1 MSIIALAV
9 SGRGLVDPG
18 VPTVHADDQ
27 ALLRGRAAF
36 ETVRVYEGVAFRLE
50 EHLTRLAG
58 SAERIGLPTVDR
70 ASLVALS
77 ELALGAGGEPNAVLR
92 LYWTPGREGFD
103 VPTGIA
109 MVSQLPPDLDG
120 LRAAGVR
127 LASLTLGLDAE
138 LRAAA
143 PWLLAGVK
151 STSYAMNMAA
161 EEEARRRGAHDAVF
175 LTRDGTVL
183 ECPVSNIWW
192 RHGDTLETP
201 SLELGILAGVT
212 RAEVIR
218 MAATQGLVVREGT
231 VTLDRLATAD
241 EAFTSSSVREIM
253 PAISLDDEPVGDGTP
268 GDGALRLQAAL
279 RAAADDATS
288 DASV

>member
-9 SGRGLVDPG
+9 SGRGVVDPN

-36 ETVRVYEGVAFRLE
+36 ETLRVYEGVAFRLE

-58 SAERIGLPTVDR
+58 SADRIGLPTVDR
-70 ASLVALS
+70 AGLIELS
-77 ELALGAGGEPNAVLR
+77 ELALEAGGEPNAMLR

-109 MVSQLPPDLDG
+109 MVSRLSPDLDE
-120 LRAAGVR
+120 LRAAGIR
-127 LASLTLGLDAE
+127 LVSLTLGLDAE
-138 LRAAA
+138 LRTAS

-151 STSYAMNMAA
+151 STSYAVNIAA
-161 EEEARRRGAHDAVF
+161 EHEARRRGADDAVF

-183 ECPVSNIWW
+183 ECPVSNVWW
-192 RHGDTLETP
+192 RYGSTLETP
-201 SLELGILAGVT
+201 TLDLGILAGVT
-212 RAEVIR
+212 RAEVICL
-218 MAATQGLVVREGT
+218 AEAEGFDVCEGAFT
-231 VTLDRLATAD
+231 VERLAGAD

-253 PAISLDDEPVGDGTP
+253 PAISLDNMPVGNGEP
-268 GDGALRLQAAL
+268 GEGAVRLEAAL
-279 RAAADDATS
+279 RAEAVPTRS
-288 DASV
+288 R